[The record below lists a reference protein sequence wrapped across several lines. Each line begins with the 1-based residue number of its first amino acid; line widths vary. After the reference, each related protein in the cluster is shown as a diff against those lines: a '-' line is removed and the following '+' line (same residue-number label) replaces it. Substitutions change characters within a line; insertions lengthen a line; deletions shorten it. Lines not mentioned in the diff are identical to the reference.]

1 MAKRRTLSA
10 DAVEA
15 LHELGRITAGRPYL
29 PEHAVLCQCGLIE
42 NNAGRFGAYTRITEA
57 GREHLTKLKL
67 APPEATARV
76 GRKKPALPARLLSEG
91 AVPRNRRVAAK

>member
-1 MAKRRTLSA
+1 MAKRRTLSP
-10 DAVEA
+10 DAIEA
-15 LHELGRITAGRPYL
+15 LQELGRITTGRPYL

-42 NNAGRFGAYTRITEA
+42 INAGRYGAYTRITDA
-57 GREHLTKLKL
+57 GREHLQKLSVPL
-67 APPEATARV
+67 EATARV

>member
-42 NNAGRFGAYTRITEA
+42 VNAGRFGAYTRITKS

-67 APPEATARV
+67 TPPEATA
-76 GRKKPALPARLLSEG
+76 GARKRAPAPAPSGTLRG
-91 AVPRNRRVAAK
+91 AAPRTRRVAAK